1 MTKMKSRLIALVS
14 AAALAF
20 GAAAPASA
28 LSDQDRSALAL
39 ILGAVV
45 VGAII
50 NDANK
55 KKKRDDP
62 PVVTRYGNDGWY
74 DNRHD
79 DDRDRWDRKHRRAIP
94 AQCSFQ
100 VRGNYGRRDVV
111 SARCLS
117 EFGMGRNLP
126 RDCAFDV
133 RDGRE
138 IRRVYGARCLMDN
151 GYKIAGLR

>member
-1 MTKMKSRLIALVS
+1 MTKVKTRLIALVS
-14 AAALAF
+14 AAALAL

-28 LSDQDRSALAL
+28 LNEREQNALAL
-39 ILGAVV
+39 ILGAVAI
-45 VGAII
+45 GAIV

-55 KKKRDDP
+55 NNRRTP
-62 PVVTRYGNDGWY
+62 PVVSRYGDDRWY
-74 DNRHD
+74 DDRHD
-79 DDRDRWDRKHRRAIP
+79 DGRDRWNKKHRRAIP

-117 EFGMGRNLP
+117 EFGMGRDLP
-126 RDCAFDV
+126 RNCAFDV
-133 RDGRE
+133 RARRE
-138 IRRVYGARCLMDN
+138 TRRVYGARCLMEN